1 MIIGYVRVS
10 SETQSLEQQKR
21 AINEYAD
28 NHNLIIDRF
37 IEDFGIS
44 AYKKTF
50 EARDGIL
57 EVLELAEQGMVT
69 DLILFETSRIS
80 RRYGESV
87 SLFDKLTTKGIRI
100 HSIVDGGIIN
110 KHEIDEL
117 LIAFRSWS
125 NQQSSKLTS
134 ERIKAKLAHLRQQG
148 LYTGGSVTWGFKV
161 VDKRVVPDEELRD
174 TIIQFFNDYI
184 AYGASYV
191 MNKYKINNPVTLN
204 KRIKN
209 EAYKE
214 IVTEELFAHANKV
227 RASRA
232 CRKSYTSKTNR
243 SKWLYEGL
251 LHHTCGKKLYLSTQT
266 DGSYYRCYR
275 CNSTGRKMY
284 KAKELETLLEA
295 ELMTVFSNLSY
306 EKLEE
311 QYLLKTEKLKLV
323 LELEIKSLETEIEAA
338 EKQLNTLKNR
348 LTHFLCEDGSDM
360 VIKQISELITNKI
373 AEISSLK
380 TDRDEAVIRLS
391 SANNKEQQQ
400 LNQINNLLDAK
411 DIYIN
416 APIES
421 KKAVLHLIV
430 DKVVVRDYDAL
441 DIFLHI

>member
-1 MIIGYVRVS
+1 MIIAYLRVS
-10 SETQSLEQQKR
+10 TTEQTIAQQRK
-21 AINEYAD
+21 AIEDYAAA
-28 NHNLIIDRF
+28 HNLVIDKVF
-37 IEDFGIS
+37 SDEGIS
-44 AYKKTF
+44 AYSKTF
-50 EARDGIL
+50 EAREGLLEIL
-57 EVLELAEQGMVT
+57 KLSEQGLVS

-87 SLFDKLTTKGIRI
+87 SLFDNLTTKGIRI
-100 HSIVDGGIIN
+100 HSVVDGGVIN
-110 KHEIDEL
+110 AQEIDQL
-117 LIAFRSWS
+117 MLAFRSYM

-134 ERIKAKLAHLRQQG
+134 ERIKAKLSHLKQQG
-148 LYTGGSVTWGFKV
+148 YYTGGSVTWGFTV
-161 VDKRVVPDEELRD
+161 VDRKVVPDEELRPV
-174 TIIQFFNDYI
+174 IIQFFNDYI
-184 AYGASYV
+184 AYGASYCLE
-191 MNKYKINNPVTLN
+191 KYNIGNPVTLN

-214 IVTEELFAHANKV
+214 LVGEELYNHANKV

-232 CRKSYTSKTNR
+232 CRKSYSTKTNR

-251 LHHTCGKKLYLSTQT
+251 LTHTCGKKLYLSTQT

-284 KAKELETLLEA
+284 KAKELEALLEE
-295 ELMTVFSNLSY
+295 ELLTVFSNLSY

-338 EKQLNTLKNR
+338 EKQLTTLKNR
-348 LTHFLCEDGSDM
+348 LTHFLCEDGSDS

-400 LNQINNLLDAK
+400 MNQINNLLDAK

-416 APIES
+416 ASVES

-430 DKVVVRDYDAL
+430 DKVIVRDYDAL